1 MKQIKLPKKYNS
13 FTSDYI
19 DSNWYQMLID
29 EEIDEETALRSFAE
43 EWQFQV
49 DGFSNSKIVDDLI
62 ERFNKS

>member
-1 MKQIKLPKKYNS
+1 MEQIKLPKKYNS

-29 EEIDEETALRSFAE
+29 EEVDEKTALRSFAE

-49 DGFSNSKIVDDLI
+49 DGFSNSKIVDNLI

>member
-1 MKQIKLPKKYNS
+1 MEQIKLPKKYNS

-29 EEIDEETALRSFAE
+29 EEIDEETALRSFAA

-49 DGFSNSKIVDDLI
+49 DGFSNNKIVDNLI
-62 ERFNKS
+62 ERFKKS